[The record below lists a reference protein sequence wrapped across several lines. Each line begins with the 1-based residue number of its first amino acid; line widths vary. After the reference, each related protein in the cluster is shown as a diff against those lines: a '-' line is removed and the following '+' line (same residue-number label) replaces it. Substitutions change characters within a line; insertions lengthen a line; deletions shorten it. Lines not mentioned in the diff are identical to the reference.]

1 MTEAQKRPP
10 GRPPLGEG
18 EEERYE
24 IRLSK
29 ARKTAYSAAAT
40 RRGLKLAGW
49 IRAVLDRA
57 SKRS

>member
-1 MTEAQKRPP
+1 MAETEKRPP
-10 GRPPLGEG
+10 GRPPLDEG

-29 ARKTAYSAAAT
+29 ARKEAYSAAAA
-40 RRGLKLAGW
+40 RRGLKLAAW

-57 SKRS
+57 SKR